1 MLSPPYEIAPYSK
14 GRYIVSLSRSNHFIV
29 NESTAHLLDA
39 MHVSDSLESAH
50 QHFLKMSTYKVD
62 YTEFAE
68 FAKNV
73 QMLLSQPEDGEKR
86 RRSTYARF
94 RLPLIDGALVVR
106 HLSWLRVLFL
116 PRPFTFLAVS
126 AVLGATW
133 IVCSMLPGLRLGE
146 NINPG
151 MACLLLIAA
160 TFIHETGHALA
171 GNAYGARPGKM
182 GIGFYLFLP
191 MAFVDMTDAWRLS
204 RRQRVITDLA
214 GPCVETVYAVALAT
228 VGNVANSPTS
238 RLVAGIAIARVLFQL
253 LPFFRTDGYW
263 ALSDLLQVPDLS
275 KSGARALTDILRHT
289 VRARFSDMTATL
301 QAKWKWGFVLF
312 GILNLAC
319 GAYLLFRTAGVVGRS
334 VSDNARKLWISLAT
348 HQPVS
353 LELTFTDVFGL
364 LFAIFLLNSLW
375 RMLRKWQKGES
386 STEPTASAKR
396 A

>member
-1 MLSPPYEIAPYSK
+1 MLALPYEVTPYSK
-14 GRYIVSLSRSNHFIV
+14 GRYVVSLSPDNHFII
-29 NESTAHLLDA
+29 NESTAQLLAA
-39 MHVSDSLESAH
+39 MRVSNSLESAH
-50 QHFLKMSTYKVD
+50 QHFLKTSATKVD

-73 QMLLSQPEDGEKR
+73 QALLNQPVDGEKR
-86 RRSTYARF
+86 RSSSYARF
-94 RLPLIDGALVVR
+94 RLPLIDGARVVR
-106 HLSWLRVLFL
+106 LLSWLRVLFL
-116 PRPFTFLAVS
+116 PWPFTFLAVS

-133 IVCSMLPGLRLGE
+133 IVCSIYPGLRLGGS
-146 NINPG
+146 INPG
-151 MACLLLIAA
+151 MACLLMIAA

-191 MAFVDMTDAWRLS
+191 IAFVDMTDAWRLS

-214 GPCVETVYAVALAT
+214 GPCVETAYAVALA
-228 VGNVANSPTS
+228 VLGNVANSPTC
-238 RLVAGIAIARVLFQL
+238 RLVAAIATTRALFQL

-263 ALSDLLQVPDLS
+263 AMSDLLQIPDLS

-289 VRARFSDMTATL
+289 VRGRFSEMTSTF
-301 QAKWKWGFVLF
+301 QAKWGFALF

-319 GAYLLFRTAGVVGRS
+319 GVYLLFRMAGVVGRS
-334 VSDNARKLWISLAT
+334 ASQSARKMWISLAT

-353 LELTFTDVFGL
+353 LELSLTDVFGL

-375 RMLRKWQKGES
+375 RMLRKWQKAEP
-386 STEPTASAKR
+386 STALTSRTKGA
-396 A
+396 